1 VNCDGRRRSLRPRR
15 RGHLASGW
23 VARSEVVLRLVGAA
37 DDLGPVLV
45 LSGELTEWARGRTLA
60 DYGIELEFE
69 SDQALFRD
77 LEVMRESR
85 ARLYVAEIGA
95 EPVGM
100 GGLRPLV
107 ADEAEIKRMY
117 VRPSARGLGV
127 GRAILQRLVD
137 DARALGYKTIR
148 LDSAPFMH
156 EAHALYGSFGFVPS
170 SPHEGW
176 EFEGVPA
183 LRDVPV
189 VFMSLDLGPDY

>member
-1 VNCDGRRRSLRPRR
+1 MQPLR
-15 RGHLASGW
+15 RGHLAFGV
-23 VARSEVVLRLVGAA
+23 VARSEVVLRLVEAA

-85 ARLYVAEIGA
+85 ARLYVAEIGG

-170 SPHEGW
+170 SPHAGW

>member
-1 VNCDGRRRSLRPRR
+1 MKLRRASTQLAASARRSLSI
-15 RGHLASGW
+15 SGV
-23 VARSEVVLRLVGAA
+23 VARTEVVLRLVEAA

-85 ARLYVAEIGA
+85 ARLYVAEIEG

-170 SPHEGW
+170 SPHAGW

-189 VFMSLDLGPDY
+189 VFMSLDLDRD